1 MMRLSGLLVCV
12 AALAGAAHAQQP
24 SAASAPDAPPLA
36 PLAPGPYTIEMVA
49 QGKAQFH
56 RTCSHCHGFNMV
68 NSGTTVYDLR
78 KFPVDQPDRFLNS
91 VTNGKGNMP
100 SFKSALDREAIQLL
114 WTYVST
120 RGGKE
125 M

>member
-1 MMRLSGLLVCV
+1 MMRLLCFLVCV
-12 AALAGAAHAQQP
+12 AALAGAAHAQQSP
-24 SAASAPDAPPLA
+24 AAPEPALLQPLA
-36 PLAPGPYTIEMVA
+36 QGPFTADMVA
-49 QGKAQFH
+49 AGKAQFH
-56 RTCSHCHGFNMV
+56 RTCSHCHGSNMV

-100 SFKSALDREAIQLL
+100 SFKGALEREAIQLL
-114 WTYVST
+114 WSYVAT

>member
-1 MMRLSGLLVCV
+1 MVALRYLLVCV
-12 AALAGAAHAQQP
+12 AALAGAAHAQT
-24 SAASAPDAPPLA
+24 ASMDALA
-36 PLAPGPYTIEMVA
+36 PLSPGPFTTDMVDKGRA
-49 QGKAQFH
+49 QYQ
-56 RTCSHCHGFNMV
+56 RTCAQCHGRNMV

-78 KFPVDQPDRFLNS
+78 RFPVDQPDRFLSS

-100 SFKSALDREAIQLL
+100 AFKNALEPGAIQFL
-114 WTYVST
+114 WSYVAT

>member
-1 MMRLSGLLVCV
+1 MMRVRSFLLCA
-12 AALAGAAHAQQP
+12 AALLGGAAHAQTTP
-24 SAASAPDAPPLA
+24 AAPEALTPLS
-36 PLAPGPYTIEMVA
+36 PGPFTTEMVA
-49 QGKAQFH
+49 QGKAQYL
-56 RTCSHCHGFNMV
+56 RTCSQCHGFNMV

-78 KFPVDQPDRFLNS
+78 KFPVDQADRFLNS

-100 SFKSALDREAIQLL
+100 SFKGALEPGAIQLL
-114 WTYVST
+114 WSYVST

>member
-1 MMRLSGLLVCV
+1 MMRVRCLLLCA
-12 AALAGAAHAQQP
+12 AALLGGAAHAQTT
-24 SAASAPDAPPLA
+24 AAFPEALPPLSN
-36 PLAPGPYTIEMVA
+36 GPFTAETVA
-49 QGKAQFH
+49 KGKAQYL
-56 RTCSHCHGFNMV
+56 RTCSQCHGFNMV

-78 KFPVDQPDRFLNS
+78 KFPVDQADRFLNS

-100 SFKSALDREAIQLL
+100 SFKGALEPGAIQLL
-114 WTYVST
+114 WAYVST